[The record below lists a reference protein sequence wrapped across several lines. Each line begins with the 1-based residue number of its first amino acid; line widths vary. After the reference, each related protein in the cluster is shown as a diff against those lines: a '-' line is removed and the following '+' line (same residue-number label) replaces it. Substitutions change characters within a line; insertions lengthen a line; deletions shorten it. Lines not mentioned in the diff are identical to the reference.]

1 MSESRVSLSSCTE
14 EDGEIEARGG
24 EGEMEMEAGSL
35 VVLNTLVDV

>member
-14 EDGEIEARGG
+14 EDGESEARGG
-24 EGEMEMEAGSL
+24 EGAMVIEEGSL